1 MSREAINIV
10 VIIIVGTI
18 IIIID
23 ISCVSVEL
31 SVGDAIKLGEA
42 FQPGTVR
49 EEGSGAVCVMAYH
62 GGLGGMGGENAM
74 VVGVR
79 SLEAT

>member
-1 MSREAINIV
+1 M
-10 VIIIVGTI
+10 
-18 IIIID
+18 
-23 ISCVSVEL
+23 
-31 SVGDAIKLGEA
+31 GDAIKLGEA